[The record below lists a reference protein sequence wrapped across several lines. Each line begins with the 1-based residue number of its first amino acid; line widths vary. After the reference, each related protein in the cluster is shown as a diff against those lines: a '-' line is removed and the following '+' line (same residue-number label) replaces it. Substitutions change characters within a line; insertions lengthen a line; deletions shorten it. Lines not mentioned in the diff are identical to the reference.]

1 MHHLQEVL
9 NHQDKKYPERMV
21 KLLMQSFYV
30 DNCVTSVPNE
40 KELELFIEV
49 ATNVMAERNF
59 QLRGWESTCLKDKS
73 APVTNVLGLQW
84 DKGLDTLG
92 INMNSLKELCVEN
105 VTKKTILSAAHR
117 IFDPI
122 GATCPV
128 ALFPKLLLQ
137 KTWERKLNWEE
148 EVDSNTREEFLKW
161 MRDIFHLEKV
171 QIPRHL
177 KTGDANEKC
186 SLHFFSDA
194 SMYAYVAVA
203 FLRVETSQ
211 YVKVQL
217 LSAKARVSPTGKKKT
232 TIARLDDNLDKKRRC
247 LEYLRTSII
256 RTLTSKENWR
266 HVPGSFNPADLPSR
280 GCSAKKLVQSKW
292 WEGPDWLYLPAD
304 QWPFSDVVINED
316 EVLKERKKTL
326 LSTPTAC
333 LSAHAIEN
341 VNTEEPDWYY
351 SYFSQYEKIVRMIGW
366 ILRFFRNCKKP
377 KELRKCDIL
386 DAEDFEEAEKIVI
399 KIIQSETFINE
410 KDEKLKTLRVY
421 KDEDGIIRLRTKI
434 EYREDSHSF
443 RRPVVLPSQH
453 HVVKLLIV
461 SFHNRHGHV
470 GTQMLLNLLR
480 EHFWILNGRKTVR
493 SIISKCVICKRHS
506 GKNLDAEPA
515 LITKDRIRDTAVFE
529 IVGVDLVGPLYLKD
543 EKKTWVCLFTCAV
556 YRAVHLELL
565 SGISTDTF
573 LLALRRFVAR
583 RGRCSF
589 IYCDNGTN
597 FIGASNLLRS
607 LDWSRIVE
615 NGAINRIK
623 WKFNPPTA
631 FWWGGWWER
640 LIRVMKNVLKRVLGH
655 AFLSYEEMITVLCDC
670 ESIINSR
677 PLTYISERDTD
688 FVPLSPSLFLQDIRE
703 VGVPDCDAADHKS
716 LSKRIKYRLA
726 LQKDLR
732 KRFRSEYL
740 GSLIQR
746 PKLQN
751 KSIISVG
758 DVVLVG
764 NDNQKRINWPLGRV
778 TEIIPGKE
786 GITRLVRL
794 KTALGEIL
802 RPIQRLF
809 PLEITYDVA
818 KDVRA
823 KVQQEQVTPKVQQQQ
838 VTPKVQQQ
846 QVTPK
851 VQQEQ
856 SAHEV
861 SQTRVLDPEGP
872 ISETVK
878 TRSGRIIHGPKRL
891 DL

>member
-1 MHHLQEVL
+1 
-9 NHQDKKYPERMV
+9 
-21 KLLMQSFYV
+21 
-30 DNCVTSVPNE
+30 
-40 KELELFIEV
+40 
-49 ATNVMAERNF
+49 
-59 QLRGWESTCLKDKS
+59 
-73 APVTNVLGLQW
+73 
-84 DKGLDTLG
+84 
-92 INMNSLKELCVEN
+92 
-105 VTKKTILSAAHR
+105 
-117 IFDPI
+117 
-122 GATCPV
+122 
-128 ALFPKLLLQ
+128 
-137 KTWERKLNWEE
+137 
-148 EVDSNTREEFLKW
+148 
-161 MRDIFHLEKV
+161 
-171 QIPRHL
+171 
-177 KTGDANEKC
+177 
-186 SLHFFSDA
+186 
-194 SMYAYVAVA
+194 MYAYAAVA
-203 FLRVETSQ
+203 FLRVETSE

-232 TIARLDDNLDKKRRC
+232 TIARLELLAATITARLASSITKEIPHEKIYLWSDSTTVITWIKREDAWSNFVQNRVD
-247 LEYLRTSII
+247 EI

-266 HVPGSFNPADLPSR
+266 HELGSFNPADLPSR

-304 QWPFSDVVINED
+304 QWPFSDVVVNED

-326 LSTPTAC
+326 VSTPTAC

-341 VNTEEPDWYY
+341 VNTEKPDWYY
-351 SYFSQYEKIVRMIGW
+351 
-366 ILRFFRNCKKP
+366 
-377 KELRKCDIL
+377 
-386 DAEDFEEAEKIVI
+386 EDFEEAEKIVI
-399 KIIQSETFINE
+399 KIIQSEAFINE

-515 LITKDRIRDTAVFE
+515 PITKDQIRDTAVFE
-529 IVGVDLVGPLYLKD
+529 IVGVDLAGPLYLKD

-583 RGRCSF
+583 RGRCSV

-597 FIGASNLLRS
+597 FIGANNLLRS
-607 LDWSRIVE
+607 LDWNRIVE
-615 NGAINRIK
+615 NGAIHRIK

-631 FWWGGWWER
+631 SWWGGWWER

-655 AFLSYEEMITVLCDC
+655 AFLSYDEMITVLCDC

-677 PLTYISERDTD
+677 PLTYISKRDTD

-703 VGVPDCDAADHKS
+703 VGMPDCDAADHKS
-716 LSKRIKYRLA
+716 LNKRIKYRLA

-732 KRFRSEYL
+732 KRFRSEHL

-794 KTALGEIL
+794 KTARGEIL

-809 PLEITYDVA
+809 PSEITYDVA

-823 KVQQEQVTPKVQQQQ
+823 KVQQEQVTPKVQQ
-838 VTPKVQQQ
+838 
-846 QVTPK
+846 
-851 VQQEQ
+851 EQ
-856 SAHEV
+856 AAHEV

-878 TRSGRIIHGPKRL
+878 TRSGRIVYGPKRL